1 MITACETEVSLFTLA
16 NGFTVLRIIALPF
29 IVVLVLRSAD
39 GSSGAA
45 TVIFMIAAW
54 TDFFDGFIARRTGTV
69 TDIGRMLDPLA
80 DRLFISGTI
89 IALAIAGVLPWQG
102 VIIVTARDIL
112 MLFGY
117 KLLLAR
123 GGAPQVSL
131 LGKSYTA
138 LFMLA
143 IAVCMVGFEPGG
155 LRVGWWLFWAGVTGS
170 IVTGIAYAL
179 QGLKLVRQAEGKA

>member
-1 MITACETEVSLFTLA
+1 MA
-16 NGFTVLRIIALPF
+16 NGFTALRIVAVPF
-29 IVVLVLRSAD
+29 IVILVLRSPD
-39 GSSGAA
+39 GSSDAA
-45 TVIFMIAAW
+45 TVIFMLAAW

-89 IALAIAGVLPWQG
+89 IALALAGVLPWQG
-102 VIIVTARDIL
+102 VIIVAARDLFMI
-112 MLFGY
+112 FGY
-117 KLLLAR
+117 KLLLSR

-143 IAVCMVGFEPGG
+143 IAVSMVGFEPGG
-155 LRVGWWLFWAGVTGS
+155 LRLGWWLFWAGVAGSVATG
-170 IVTGIAYAL
+170 VAYAS
-179 QGLKLVRQAEGKA
+179 QGMKLVHQTEDKA